1 MAVLIGHAS
10 INENGTVT
18 GGTQGDQ
25 TGKEVCTRNW
35 YNAGWT
41 VLLRPT
47 SSSVAEKMAK
57 ACEAGCANNKIG
69 YDQSKRNTLR
79 TQAQSAGWDLSKI
92 TTACST
98 DCSAFMTVCAEAA
111 GVDVSKCYTSG
122 NAPTTWTMRTTF
134 SGTGAFTVLTDSKYL
149 TSEQYLQRGDVLVK
163 ESSHTAMV
171 LSNGS
176 SAGGTTSATASTVA
190 TTQAANTVANGT
202 GASTSPTPASFR
214 DMQYKGIY
222 TVKASGGLN
231 IRQNAGTQYTSYG
244 LLSNGST
251 VQCWGY
257 YNKSD
262 NSIWLYVVG
271 SGKTGYVSMAYLQK
285 Q

>member
-35 YNAGWT
+35 YKAGWN
-41 VLLRPT
+41 VVLRPK
-47 SSSVAEKMAK
+47 SSEIAEKMAK

-79 TQAQSAGWDLSKI
+79 TQAKSVSWDLSKI
-92 TTACST
+92 TVACST

-111 GVDVSKCYTSG
+111 GVDVTKCYSG
-122 NAPTTWTMRTTF
+122 SNAPTTYTMRTTF
-134 SGTGAFTVLTDSKYL
+134 NNTGAFTVLTDSKYL
-149 TSEQYLQRGDVLVK
+149 SSDQYLQRGDILVK

-176 SAGGTTSATASTVA
+176 AVGISTTTVSSATPA
-190 TTQAANTVANGT
+190 
-202 GASTSPTPASFR
+202 PASFK
-214 DMQYKGIY
+214 DIQYKGTY

-251 VQCWGY
+251 VECWGY
-257 YNKSD
+257 YNKSG
-262 NSIWLYVVG
+262 NTIWLYVSG
-271 SGKTGYVSMAYLQK
+271 SGKSGYVSVAYLQK